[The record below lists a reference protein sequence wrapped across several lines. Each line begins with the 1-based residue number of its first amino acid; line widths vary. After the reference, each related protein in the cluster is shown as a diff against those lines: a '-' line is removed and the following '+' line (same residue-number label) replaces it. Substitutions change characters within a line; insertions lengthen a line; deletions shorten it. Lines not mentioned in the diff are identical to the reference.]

1 MAEIGLVL
9 NAALGS
15 CPIIS
20 LITMSSRSGPLA
32 HIRVIEFCQVAAG
45 PYCGMLLADMG
56 ADVIKVEPPVGDSM
70 RTWPP
75 LNAGYSENFASLN
88 RNKRSIALDLKS
100 PADLAIA
107 RNLIASADVV
117 IENNRPGV
125 MDKLGLGYAAL
136 KGAHPKLVYCAI
148 SAFGQT
154 GPRAQDGGFDVTVQA
169 ASGIMSVT
177 GDVGAPPVK
186 AGVPVSDFGAGLYAA
201 FSIVSVL
208 NRVARGEAGSF
219 IDVSMLGAN
228 LGVSALQTSEYF
240 GTGQNP
246 KPLGSAHP
254 RNAPYRAFQARDSY
268 FVLAAGNNKL
278 WASVCDVID
287 RADLVKDPRFL
298 TTTDRA
304 KNQAELK
311 LILETLFAAHDAPHW
326 VAAFR
331 AVGVPCEPIMTYADV
346 LADPHV
352 AQMNWVV
359 DIALPS
365 GGRTKTVGPVVKMDG
380 AGGAIYRAPPA
391 LNGDRADIIAE
402 LARVK
407 K

>member
-1 MAEIGLVL
+1 MIDRPMPA
-9 NAALGS
+9 
-15 CPIIS
+15 
-20 LITMSSRSGPLA
+20 RSGPLS
-32 HIRVIEFCQVAAG
+32 HIRVVEFCQVAAG

-56 ADVIKVEPPVGDSM
+56 ADVVKVEPPVGDSM

-75 LNAGYSENFASLN
+75 LNNGYSENFAALN
-88 RNKRSIALDLKS
+88 RNKRSIVLDLKA
-100 PADLAIA
+100 PADLAVA
-107 RNLIASADVV
+107 KQLITVADVV

-136 KGAHPKLVYCAI
+136 NAAHPKLVYCSI

-177 GDVGAPPVK
+177 GEEGAPPVK

-201 FSIVSVL
+201 FSIVAILS
-208 NRVARGEAGSF
+208 RVARGEGGAF

-240 GTGQNP
+240 GTGKNP

-254 RNAPYRAFQARDSY
+254 RNAPYRAFQAQDGY
-268 FVLAAGNNKL
+268 FVLAAGNDKL
-278 WASVCDVID
+278 WTAVCDVIG
-287 RADLVKDPRFL
+287 RPDLVKVPHYL

-311 LILETLFAAHDAPHW
+311 DILEGIFADHPVSHW

-331 AVGVPCEPIMTYADV
+331 KAGVPCEPIMNYGQV

-352 AQMNWVV
+352 AQMNWVRDV
-359 DIALPS
+359 TLPS
-365 GGRTKTVGPVVKMDG
+365 GGRTKTVGPVVALNG
-380 AGGAIYRAPPA
+380 QCGEIYRAPPA
-391 LNGDRADIIAE
+391 LNADRTDILAE
-402 LARVK
+402 LERLRR
-407 K
+407 

>member
-1 MAEIGLVL
+1 MPPL
-9 NAALGS
+9 
-15 CPIIS
+15 
-20 LITMSSRSGPLA
+20 RSGPLS

-56 ADVIKVEPPVGDSM
+56 ADVIKVEPPAGDSM
-70 RTWPP
+70 RAWPP

-100 PADLAIA
+100 PTDLSIA
-107 RNLIASADVV
+107 HNLIATADVV

-136 KGAHPKLVYCAI
+136 KDAHLKLVYCAI

-154 GPRAQDGGFDVTVQA
+154 GQRAQDGGFDVTVQA

-177 GDVGAPPVK
+177 GEAGAPPVK

-201 FSIVSVL
+201 FSIVAVL

-240 GTGQNP
+240 GTGNNP

-254 RNAPYRAFQARDSY
+254 RNAPYRAFQARDNY
-268 FVLAAGNNKL
+268 FVLAAGNDKL
-278 WASVCDVID
+278 WAAVCQVIG
-287 RADLVKDPRFL
+287 RADLVKDARFF

-304 KNQAELK
+304 QHQSSLK
-311 LILETLFAAHDAPHW
+311 DILEEIFAAHDVPHW
-326 VAAFR
+326 VVAFR
-331 AVGVPCEPIMTYADV
+331 SVGVPCESIMTYADV

-352 AQMNWVV
+352 AQMNWVHH
-359 DIALPS
+359 ITLPS
-365 GGRTKTVGPVVKMDG
+365 GGQTKTVGPVVAMDG
-380 AGGAIYRAPPA
+380 KAGAIYRAPPA
-391 LNGDRADIIAE
+391 LNGDRDGILAE
-402 LARVK
+402 LGQVK
-407 K
+407 P